1 MKLSDLTCALL
12 RQQGH
17 LGTQFPSACQKKS
30 GIQRTIV
37 WSRLWKSQALNRT
50 GVATMPAYK
59 GMTVRLCYVTE
70 SGARRVH
77 GLPRQALLPVSRVGR
92 HVPSPPQ
99 LNRQQPSLQ
108 PSLKIK
114 AVEFCKQFCHC

>member
-1 MKLSDLTCALL
+1 VKLSDLTCALL

-77 GLPRQALLPVSRVGR
+77 GLPRQALLPVNGLGYIDRVHFLGVKAR
-92 HVPSPPQ
+92 SGAQQERREGKPPTQ
-99 LNRQQPSLQ
+99 LESSL
-108 PSLKIK
+108 
-114 AVEFCKQFCHC
+114 